1 MVCSYFPDSHVFD
14 SVGEVI
20 DVYPAVKCRVY
31 PVTSFCIRADGQ
43 RIEVQAFEELNIIKP
58 VLGSSED
65 FLEVCLVRNSKHL
78 LLSADLSVQF
88 IQKRPNILGDE
99 LIKPED
105 QKLYNLFELATEIWS
120 PDRRPLRVKFPLQ
133 NVVEQNQAAVK
144 KSSLWS
150 MGWKR
155 NKKDGICPSVT
166 PRQRTNEL
174 NLIPDTWWSSVMVIE
189 PFLLVDVISTTVTSR
204 NFPLRADLDI
214 TVTETVSTN
223 TKPYCDVIS
232 DSPTVPLHML
242 DLYSLLGNSNRET
255 AIVAMVM
262 NQPNGKNHLQR
273 STSCQWVALH
283 STRKVSKLLMTS
295 QDNQHY
301 LVSSEYNG
309 RFTKVYPR
317 VADVPITQERPLLY
331 IGASDDSS
339 NFLDSC
345 FEGQYVRFFHMNE
358 VTEYGKT
365 CKYATCL
372 VLDTPNDR
380 GSPATFPMHLR
391 GQFRS
396 VDHAELRTCDLQ
408 TTNLPVT
415 VHVQQQDDNLHFDPL
430 AGKTLTVEKVVED
443 TVVTLEKI
451 LKVDKRL
458 QSRGGAMVEVAAH
471 RSELVFRKTEG
482 TEFESYPRKT
492 KFTNVERLPYV
503 EVLSNRDVA
512 DMQTLSL
519 QKFAPNN
526 STTPIRPVV
535 PTQYLRKCKY
545 SIRRP
550 KTKQKDISAENS
562 LAEKLNSITL
572 AKNNSKNKISL
583 QKSSSENYD
592 VPNRGRKFSAFSE
605 NGGSHLAPKSPPVR
619 SKPVRHQWQE
629 KPSLPNRRHCNSV
642 PEEGCYTAMSSLS
655 LDKPLDSKPHYTRV
669 VRHGNCP
676 TDQTK
681 FDFKLSNREHPHS
694 KSEEMQVSPKP
705 PVPRPRALT
714 MSPNYMNHSNL
725 NRSHNQGQQNTSQDL
740 SYEYI
745 PRSNTAEVSA
755 LTAKEKRLRF
765 YSDSNVS
772 NRHIQRARLLPK
784 PDMYINKSQ

>member
-1 MVCSYFPDSHVFD
+1 MVCPYFPDSHVFD

-31 PVTSFCIRADGQ
+31 PVTSFCVKVDGQ
-43 RIEVQAFEELNIIKP
+43 QVEVQAFEELNIIKP

-65 FLEVCLVRNSKHL
+65 FLEVCLVRNLKHL

-155 NKKDGICPSVT
+155 NKKEGICPSVT

-214 TVTETVSTN
+214 TVTEMVSTN
-223 TKPYCDVIS
+223 IKPHCDVIS
-232 DSPTVPLHML
+232 DSPTVALHML

-255 AIVAMVM
+255 AIVVMVI
-262 NQPNGKNHLQR
+262 NQPNGKNPLQR

-283 STRKVSKLLMTS
+283 STRKVPKLLMTS

-309 RFTKVYPR
+309 RFNKVYPR
-317 VADVPITQERPLLY
+317 VADVPITKERPLLY
-331 IGASDDSS
+331 IGASDDSG

-358 VTEYGKT
+358 VTEYGKI

-372 VLDTPNDR
+372 VLDTPTDR

-391 GQFRS
+391 GEFRS
-396 VDHAELRTCDLQ
+396 VDRAELRTRDLH
-408 TTNLPVT
+408 TSHLPVT
-415 VHVQQQDDNLHFDPL
+415 VYVQHQDNNLHFDPL
-430 AGKTLTVEKVVED
+430 AGKTLTVEKVIED

-451 LKVDKRL
+451 LKIDKKL
-458 QSRGGAMVEVAAH
+458 QPRGGAMVEVAAH
-471 RSELVFRKTEG
+471 RSELVFMKTEG
-482 TEFESYPRKT
+482 TEFASYPRKT
-492 KFTNVERLPYV
+492 KFTNVERLPFV

-512 DMQTLSL
+512 DMQNLSF
-519 QKFAPNN
+519 QKFSPNN
-526 STTPIRPVV
+526 STAPLRP
-535 PTQYLRKCKY
+535 PMPKQYLRKCKY
-545 SIRRP
+545 SIRRT
-550 KTKQKDISAENS
+550 KKKQKDISAENI

-572 AKNNSKNKISL
+572 AKNNSKNKIPP
-583 QKSSSENYD
+583 QKSSSESKNYP
-592 VPNRGRKFSAFSE
+592 VPNHGGKFAAFSE
-605 NGGSHLAPKSPPVR
+605 NGGSQLTPKSPPVR
-619 SKPVRHQWQE
+619 PKPVRHQWQE
-629 KPSLPNRRHCNSV
+629 KPPVPNRRHCNSV
-642 PEEGCYTAMSSLS
+642 PEEDCYTPMSSLS
-655 LDKPLDSKPHYTRV
+655 LDKPLDSKPHYTKIIR
-669 VRHGNCP
+669 RSNYP

-681 FDFKLSNREHPHS
+681 FDFKLSNRDHPHS
-694 KSEEMQVSPKP
+694 KSEEMHLSSKP
-705 PVPRPRALT
+705 LF
-714 MSPNYMNHSNL
+714 
-725 NRSHNQGQQNTSQDL
+725 QGP
-740 SYEYI
+740 E
-745 PRSNTAEVSA
+745 
-755 LTAKEKRLRF
+755 
-765 YSDSNVS
+765 
-772 NRHIQRARLLPK
+772 LLL
-784 PDMYINKSQ
+784 